1 MDNQLKCA
9 FYQFRTWCTEEGHS
23 PNIRRF
29 GGLKPKPA
37 EFPELNC
44 KASDVPILLRWL
56 IAILQPRGP
65 CSDWQLMACAAAW
78 NADALFTILAKADAF
93 LSPQEA
99 CAAATFCGDFLAALA
114 WLARDAV
121 DAGRLLYNIRPKFH
135 LLLHVRDQLHSA
147 DAQLHTVLNPMLHST
162 WQDESFVGR
171 VSRIARRVHASNGTA
186 STLQRYLCVLRVRWS
201 RASSPGPALLRGD
214 REPEGLHGAE
224 PVRLR

>member
-1 MDNQLKCA
+1 MRLRLAWAQRDLTAARSGVPSRVRLCCEGRGTRHGPKGVHTNTRLTAARSGVLPGSGFAARGQTLGIWLRFGEPPLDNQLKCA

-78 NADALFTILAKADAF
+78 NADALFTILAKADAL
-93 LSPQEA
+93 LSPQ
-99 CAAATFCGDFLAALA
+99 
-114 WLARDAV
+114 
-121 DAGRLLYNIRPKFH
+121 
-135 LLLHVRDQLHSA
+135 
-147 DAQLHTVLNPMLHST
+147 
-162 WQDESFVGR
+162 
-171 VSRIARRVHASNGTA
+171 
-186 STLQRYLCVLRVRWS
+186 
-201 RASSPGPALLRGD
+201 
-214 REPEGLHGAE
+214 
-224 PVRLR
+224 